1 MTMDIKRNIKTILK
15 LLQRKKVIKAD
26 IVLLSPNQRLVGK
39 KVIITGGNR
48 GLGFSMAKK
57 FTDEGAEVLITGRD
71 EEKLEKAAKEIGCKY
86 MQYDVTDFT
95 HMDEFI
101 KEADDLLGGANVLV
115 NNAGISLH
123 EGTIM
128 DVHYEQFDKQIET
141 NLKGAYFLSQKFL
154 RMYKKKHRVGGSI
167 IFLSSERG
175 HYVDDLPYGLIKAA
189 INSLTQGLA
198 KMLIQSNIRINA
210 IAPGITTTDMT
221 GITRDDIYSDN
232 YSTGRYYLP
241 EEVAEVACFLV
252 SDASS
257 CLSGQII
264 ICNNGDS
271 INYRK

>member
-1 MTMDIKRNIKTILK
+1 
-15 LLQRKKVIKAD
+15 
-26 IVLLSPNQRLVGK
+26 
-39 KVIITGGNR
+39 
-48 GLGFSMAKK
+48 
-57 FTDEGAEVLITGRD
+57 
-71 EEKLEKAAKEIGCKY
+71 

-154 RMYKKKHRVGGSI
+154 RMYEKKHRNGGSI
-167 IFLSSERG
+167 LFLSSERG
-175 HYVDDLPYGLIKAA
+175 HYADDLPYGLIKAA

-198 KMLIQSNIRINA
+198 KMLIHSNIRINA

-221 GITRDDIYSDN
+221 GITKDDIYADD

-271 INYRK
+271 INYRNRKQISTI

>member
-1 MTMDIKRNIKTILK
+1 MTMSIKRNIKTILK
-15 LLQRKKVIKAD
+15 LLQRKKVTKAD
-26 IVLLSPNQRLVGK
+26 IVLLSPNQRLVRK

-48 GLGFSMAKK
+48 GLGFAMAKK

-154 RMYKKKHRVGGSI
+154 RMYEKKHRNGGSSPRNNQRNTPC
-167 IFLSSERG
+167 SSTSHSFRNS
-175 HYVDDLPYGLIKAA
+175 KA
-189 INSLTQGLA
+189 INIKVVDFLLHSDVEDR
-198 KMLIQSNIRINA
+198 IRYDA
-210 IAPGITTTDMT
+210 CK
-221 GITRDDIYSDN
+221 
-232 YSTGRYYLP
+232 GRKVLK
-241 EEVAEVACFLV
+241 ETLLWLKE
-252 SDASS
+252 
-257 CLSGQII
+257 
-264 ICNNGDS
+264 
-271 INYRK
+271 

>member
-1 MTMDIKRNIKTILK
+1 MTMSIKRNIKTILK
-15 LLQRKKVIKAD
+15 LLQRKKVTKAD
-26 IVLLSPNQRLVGK
+26 IVLLSPNQRLVRK

-48 GLGFSMAKK
+48 GLGFAMAKK

-141 NLKGAYFLSQKFL
+141 NLKGACFFVCMRKSIEMADPYYFYPQ
-154 RMYKKKHRVGGSI
+154 
-167 IFLSSERG
+167 
-175 HYVDDLPYGLIKAA
+175 
-189 INSLTQGLA
+189 
-198 KMLIQSNIRINA
+198 
-210 IAPGITTTDMT
+210 
-221 GITRDDIYSDN
+221 
-232 YSTGRYYLP
+232 
-241 EEVAEVACFLV
+241 
-252 SDASS
+252 
-257 CLSGQII
+257 
-264 ICNNGDS
+264 NGDIMLMIYLTDS
-271 INYRK
+271 LKLPLTA